1 MGTSSVSTKRMLAFQ
16 KQPCELDPL
25 DAFKDNDKGR
35 SGDEAQIRRN
45 HWCMV
50 FLVGLEPDLFK

>member
-1 MGTSSVSTKRMLAFQ
+1 MLAFQ
-16 KQPCELDPL
+16 KQPSELDPL
-25 DAFKDNDKGR
+25 DAFKDKDKGR

-45 HWCMV
+45 HCCMV